1 MPARTPPQALHHIS
15 FRRSLRSWFERQGQQ
30 SIAVADHEL
39 IHGIPLLP
47 FRLILYLILYRI
59 ATVVA
64 LQVAAK
70 ALGILKSAA
79 GVLCSDSSLP
89 P

>member
-1 MPARTPPQALHHIS
+1 MPLFGRIPPIPGPLGLRFHQ
-15 FRRSLRSWFERQGQQ
+15 SLPVILLQPAGNPAS
-30 SIAVADHEL
+30 
-39 IHGIPLLP
+39 HGIPLLP
-47 FRLILYLILYRI
+47 FRIILYLILYRI